1 MARCT
6 SPRQGVARRARQLS
20 RDRWGP
26 HRAWYHAAV
35 ASDRELLEAWRQGHA
50 GSGDTLVRKHFGAV
64 YRFFRN
70 KVSGDLDDLVQD
82 TFMTCAAAR
91 ANIRDDGSF
100 RPYLFAV
107 ARNVLKA
114 HYARVHKQRENFDPL
129 ESSVAD
135 LGLTPT
141 QQIAG
146 RQEHRLLLNAL
157 RSITLD
163 DQVALELVYWER
175 LTGKEVGLVLGIP
188 EGTARSR
195 LRAARQSLEAKVA
208 ELGRSSELVV
218 STLDNLERWS
228 ESVREYLG
236 SDAQPL

>member
-1 MARCT
+1 
-6 SPRQGVARRARQLS
+6 VAT
-20 RDRWGP
+20 
-26 HRAWYHAAV
+26 
-35 ASDRELLEAWRQGHA
+35 DRELLKAWREGHA
-50 GSGDTLVRKHFGAV
+50 VSGDTLVRKHFGAV

-82 TFMTCAAAR
+82 TFTACASAR
-91 ANIRDDGSF
+91 DNIREEGSF
-100 RPYLFAV
+100 RPYLFAI

-114 HYARVHKQRENFDPL
+114 HYRRVHKQRENFDPL
-129 ESSVAD
+129 ESSAVD

-141 QQIAG
+141 QQIAA

-175 LTGKEVGLVLGIP
+175 LTGKEVGLVLGVP

-195 LRAARQSLEAKVA
+195 LRAARQSLEAKIS
-208 ELGRSSELVV
+208 ELGRSREVV
-218 STLDNLERWS
+218 ASTLDNLQRWS
-228 ESVREYLG
+228 ESVRNYLA
-236 SDAQPL
+236 DEPPFVAE